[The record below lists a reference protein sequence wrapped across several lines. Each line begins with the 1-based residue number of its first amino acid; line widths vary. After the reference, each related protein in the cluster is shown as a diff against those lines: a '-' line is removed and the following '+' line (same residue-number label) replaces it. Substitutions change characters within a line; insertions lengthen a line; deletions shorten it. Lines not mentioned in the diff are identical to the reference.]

1 MINYFWIAF
10 LGIVIWQIICT
21 IIYYVSKQ
29 DDKVTMGAALFVPIV
44 ILSFINIVSFNIWF
58 SWCKKHL
65 NSYMLH
71 CPTNGKDVGYIV
83 IQMTDKW
90 ANKMY
95 RKGENGYYI
104 EKITDGSM
112 FKSAPNNADIYKG
125 QARFKGFDMENFF
138 WRE

>member
-1 MINYFWIAF
+1 MINYFGVAF

-21 IIYYVSKQ
+21 IIYYVSKYN
-29 DDKVTMGAALFVPIV
+29 DEITMRVVLFVPV
-44 ILSFINIVSFNIWF
+44 IIISFVNMIYFKARF
-58 SWCKKHL
+58 SWCKKYL

-112 FKSAPNNADIYKG
+112 FKSAPNKADIYKG

-138 WRE
+138 WKE